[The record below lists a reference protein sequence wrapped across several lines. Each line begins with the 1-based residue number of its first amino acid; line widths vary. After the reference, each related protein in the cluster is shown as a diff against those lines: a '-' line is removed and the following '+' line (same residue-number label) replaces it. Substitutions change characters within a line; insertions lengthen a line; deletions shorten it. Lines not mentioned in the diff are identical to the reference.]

1 MTCGPSGY
9 EKRRGGGTEH
19 EKEMTRL
26 FEEAR
31 AELEKL

>member
-1 MTCGPSGY
+1 MRT
-9 EKRRGGGTEH
+9 EWLRKAAAGGTEH